1 VRKFNRAADASCS
14 LFCALILTIGL
25 AACQPSPA
33 LEPNPINLGGG
44 APAVRLSVEPDEGV
58 QPVLTFLGGA
68 RRTLDVAMYLL
79 SDRQIITALE
89 AAQRRGVKVRVM
101 LEEHPYGTGPGNT
114 AQFNQLKSA
123 GVAVAW
129 SPASFT
135 LSHDKYAVADATAAL
150 LGTPNW
156 TVSAFTSN
164 REYLVEDTNPDDVK
178 QLAALFEADWNR
190 QAAPT
195 DDPNL
200 VLSPTNSRADF
211 LQLIQSAQRTLDLEA
226 EEMQD
231 PAIESALGS
240 AAGRGVVVRVI
251 LPAAVAAGP
260 DANAAGRARLGH
272 SGVQVKQLSDLY
284 VHAKDIVADE
294 RLAFVGSENIS
305 TESLDH
311 NREVGLLIGD
321 PQAIQELEDT
331 FNRDWTAATP

>member
-1 VRKFNRAADASCS
+1 VRELSRATGAPCS
-14 LFCALILTIGL
+14 LVCALILTICL

-33 LEPNPINLGGG
+33 LDPGPINLGGG

-58 QPVLTFLGGA
+58 QPVLKFLDGA

-79 SDRQIITALE
+79 SDRQILTALE

-114 AQFNQLKSA
+114 AQFSRLKSA

-178 QLAALFEADWNR
+178 QLVALFEADWNR
-190 QAAPT
+190 QTAPT

-231 PAIESALGS
+231 SGIEAALSS
-240 AAGRGVVVRVI
+240 AAGRGVAVRVI
-251 LPAAVAAGP
+251 LPAAAPGP
-260 DANAAGRARLGH
+260 DANADGRARLGH
-272 SGVQVKQLSDLY
+272 GGVQVKQLRDLY

-305 TESLDH
+305 TASLDH

-321 PQAIQELEDT
+321 PQAIQKLEDT
-331 FNRDWTAATP
+331 FNRDWTAAKP